1 MSLSF
6 LQKKSWHTAKTSNI
20 EKVWIQEEE
29 KKKEDARIKELLQQR
44 KEEREEEEMLKLTGR
59 AGDAEALSMSWM
71 YQGGKKSEEE
81 VKEDAERFLLGE
93 KFKGEERDKSEVE
106 IVNDSRNVD
115 EGAGGEGVV
124 VGGLL
129 MGGQTVNERN
139 EE

>member
-1 MSLSF
+1 
-6 LQKKSWHTAKTSNI
+6 
-20 EKVWIQEEE
+20 
-29 KKKEDARIKELLQQR
+29 
-44 KEEREEEEMLKLTGR
+44 MLKLTGR

-139 EE
+139 EEVRMDKNETTFMLRPTECVAKLVARAHHATAPSTRAGTLATIFRR